1 MRGIGGNDIVNVVL
15 EAGTANVWLGILTF
29 AISCG

>member
-1 MRGIGGNDIVNVVL
+1 MRGNDIVNVVL